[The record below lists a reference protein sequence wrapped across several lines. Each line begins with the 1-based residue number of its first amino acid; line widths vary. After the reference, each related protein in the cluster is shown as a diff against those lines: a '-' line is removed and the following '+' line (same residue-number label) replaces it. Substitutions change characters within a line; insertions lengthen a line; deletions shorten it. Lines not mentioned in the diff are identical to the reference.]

1 MRELE
6 GAEARLPEV
15 MRLLVRAL
23 EELAAGADADR
34 ERAAEACR
42 GYLGGLRAVQEAV
55 ANAVQRLGTAVPF
68 EKTCYAERQAAIN
81 SADHVRLVAD
91 RVRELKAA
99 FPTEAGDP

>member
-23 EELAAGADADR
+23 EELAAGAGADR